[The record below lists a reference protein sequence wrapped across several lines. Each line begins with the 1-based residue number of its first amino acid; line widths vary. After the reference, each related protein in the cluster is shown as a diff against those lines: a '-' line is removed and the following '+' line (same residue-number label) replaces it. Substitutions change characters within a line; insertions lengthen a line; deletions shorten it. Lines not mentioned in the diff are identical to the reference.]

1 MFVFVECIILLLNL
15 IVLFFFLFEVYKLKE
30 QFECLNYL
38 NVTFS
43 LKNYWFSDFEIQI
56 QIKITDS
63 LGDKLCKKIFF
74 IQ

>member
-1 MFVFVECIILLLNL
+1 MFLNVCL
-15 IVLFFFLFEVYKLKE
+15 CAVYKLKE

-63 LGDKLCKKIFF
+63 LGDKLCKKIFLF
-74 IQ
+74 NKLFLKEKQ